1 MARRQAFELSPRELE
16 RRVADGSAQRLEFEG
31 VSYVRFPG
39 GGGIE
44 PGVVAVGSGLVPAYP
59 RIGRIFTLRAG
70 VERAFRAPFLAEE
83 KIDGFNLRVVRAD
96 GRILAITRSGYV
108 CPFATDRVPEL
119 APVEELLAAHPQLV
133 LCGELAG
140 PENPYLVSRVPGIEE
155 DVRFFAFDLMR
166 LGRRGL
172 LPLEERDA
180 LFSRFGIPEVPR
192 LGRFAPGDFAAL
204 RRLVLEL
211 DARGSEGMV
220 LKAPDGSRR
229 VKYVTPTANLQ
240 DIVEDA
246 SLLAELPGE
255 FFSSRLVRL
264 VLGLDELGLHARATG
279 MAEALGRALVSEFD
293 ETLHRFRERGALSRE
308 LRVRLREER
317 RIDAL
322 VRHINRTSRRV
333 RVSEVERRFDGRHH
347 RVTLRK
353 VFQVTTSWL
362 HAIHQGR
369 AVYD

>member
-1 MARRQAFELSPRELE
+1 MARNQALALSPREIE
-16 RRVADGSAQRLEFEG
+16 QRVADGSARRLEFEG
-31 VSYVRFPG
+31 TAYVRFPG
-39 GGGIE
+39 GGGVE
-44 PGVVAVGSGLVPAYP
+44 PGVVAVASGLVPAYP

-70 VERAFRAPFLAEE
+70 VERAFTGPFLAEE
-83 KIDGFNLRVVRAD
+83 KIDGFNLRVVRAE
-96 GRILAITRSGYV
+96 GRILAITRSGFV

-119 APVEELLAAHPQLV
+119 APVEDLLSAHPELV
-133 LCGELAG
+133 VCGELAG
-140 PENPYLVSRVPGIEE
+140 PENPYLVSRVPGVEE

-166 LGRRGL
+166 LGRRGF
-172 LPLEERDA
+172 LPLEERDG
-180 LFSRFGIPEVPR
+180 LFRRFGMPEVPR
-192 LGRFAPGDFAAL
+192 LGFFAPDEFPAL
-204 RRLVLEL
+204 RRVVLEL
-211 DARGSEGMV
+211 DGRGSEGMV

-229 VKYVTPTANLQ
+229 VKYVTPAANLQ

-264 VLGLDELGLHARATG
+264 VLGLDELGLHHRATAV
-279 MAEALGRALVSEFD
+279 AEVLGRGLVSEFD
-293 ETLHRFRERGALSRE
+293 ETLHRFRERGVLSRE

-333 RVSEVERRFDGRHH
+333 RVTEVGRRFDGRHH

-362 HAIHQGR
+362 HAIHRGR